1 MAEEG
6 NSKLAVYAA
15 LAGNIAV
22 AATKFGAAVL
32 SGSSAMW
39 SEAVHSTVDSGD
51 QVLLL
56 YGMKKARRPAD
67 EDHPFGYGLDMYFW
81 TFVVAM
87 LIFGVGAC
95 VSAWEGI
102 NKVLHPV
109 PAESIWISFGVL
121 GLAFIFEGISLIFGA
136 REFRK
141 QVRPGSSWL
150 DAARATKSPSVMT
163 AVFEDG
169 AALIG
174 VMIAAVGLGLD
185 HFLDLP
191 VMEGVASL
199 LIALVLALTALFL
212 ARESRSLLL
221 GESVAPEVRADIARL
236 VEADERVVRVNRV
249 LTMHFGPD
257 QVLVGLS
264 LDFDDHL
271 SGEAIEAGTRDIA
284 DGIRRAHEEVRS
296 VLFEAGEE
304 PVAASAGQSG
314 RGRRGD
320 IPQQYRRRA
329 RSYPAGSYRA

>member
-6 NSKLAVYAA
+6 NPKLAVYAA
-15 LAGNIAV
+15 LVGNIAV
-22 AATKFGAAVL
+22 AATKFGAAFL

-51 QVLLL
+51 QILML
-56 YGMKKARRPAD
+56 YGMKKAKRPAD
-67 EDHPFGYGLDMYFW
+67 EDHPFGYGLEMYFW
-81 TFVVAM
+81 SFVVAM

-102 NKVLHPV
+102 ENVMHPA
-109 PAESIWISFGVL
+109 PAESIWISYGVL
-121 GLAFIFEGISLIFGA
+121 GLAFIFEGSSLIFGA

-141 QVRPGSSWL
+141 QMRPGSSWL
-150 DAARATKSPSVMT
+150 GAARATKSPSVMT
-163 AVFEDG
+163 AVFEDS

-174 VMIAAVGLGLD
+174 IVIAAIGLSLD

-199 LIALVLALTALFL
+199 LIALVLALTSLFL

-221 GESVAPEVRADIARL
+221 GESVAPEMRNDIARL
-236 VEADERVVRVNRV
+236 VQADRRVVRVSRV

-264 LDFDDHL
+264 LDFDDRL
-271 SGEAIEAGTRDIA
+271 SGEAVEAGTQEIA
-284 DGIRRAHEEVRS
+284 ERIRRAHEVVRS
-296 VLFEAGEE
+296 VLFEASEKPG
-304 PVAASAGQSG
+304 AASAGQSG
-314 RGRRGD
+314 ATSQRA
-320 IPQQYRRRA
+320 RRRAKSYPA
-329 RSYPAGSYRA
+329 RSYPA